1 MANYATE
8 NEMEDLA
15 ALRQVPLFAHMSDD
29 DLRDVL
35 RLMVPVNFPPGAVI
49 IREGE
54 AGDDFFVVL
63 DGRVKIAVHG
73 SDGNELVVGE
83 AGAGGFF
90 GELSMLTGE
99 PRSAR
104 VQATETVRALTLHR
118 SEFLDFLARHPQAAI
133 TVLME
138 LGQRLHRTDSLLR
151 QAVSRNV
158 NEIDDERQTAG
169 LRLAN
174 KVASIAGSM
183 PFLVA
188 HTFLFCFWL
197 LLNQPWFPI
206 TPFDPSPHDILAL
219 ITGLEASLLSI
230 FLLISQNQE
239 VAKDRLAAEIDHQ
252 INTKAEVEVG
262 LLLQRVD
269 DLEAI
274 VRHHAEEQKQ
284 MIQELKNTL

>member
-1 MANYATE
+1 
-8 NEMEDLA
+8 MEDLT
-15 ALRQVPLFAHMSDD
+15 ALRQVPLFSHMSDD

-35 RLMVPVNFPPGAVI
+35 RLMKPVNFAPGAVI

-54 AGDDFFVVL
+54 PGDDFFVVL
-63 DGRVKIAVHG
+63 EGRAKIAVHG

-83 AGAGGFF
+83 AGPGGFF
-90 GELSMLTGE
+90 GELSLLTGE

-104 VQATETVRALTLHR
+104 VQTTEGVQALSLHR
-118 SEFLDFLARHPQAAI
+118 DEFLDFLERHPQAAI

-138 LGQRLHRTDSLLR
+138 LGHRLHRTDSLLR

-158 NEIDDERQTAG
+158 NEMDDERQTPG
-169 LRLAN
+169 LRLVS
-174 KVASIAGSM
+174 KVASLAGSM

-197 LLNQPWFPI
+197 LLNQPWFPG
-206 TPFDPSPHDILAL
+206 TPFDPSPHEILAL

-230 FLLISQNQE
+230 FVLISQNQE

-252 INTKAEVEVG
+252 INTKAEVEIG

-269 DLEAI
+269 DLEAV
-274 VRHHAEEQKQ
+274 VRHHADEQKQ
-284 MIQELKNTL
+284 LIKELKTS